1 MTLDAIA
8 LQRIADRPPRRWD
21 RIYTRSKLA
30 SDPVY
35 EAVLRELRGSTLPV
49 LDIGCGIGL
58 LTHYLREAGHVV
70 PMSGLDYDEGKIT
83 SAIAMVS
90 GMADIHYAMGDARHD
105 LPAHQGHVVILDI
118 LQFFQPADQDHVL
131 REAAARVASG
141 GKLIIRSCLAD
152 TSWRCRITEWGD
164 WFAKLTFWM
173 KSAPVAYPSAEQFQ
187 RVLGESGLRVT
198 FTPLWGKMPFNNYL
212 IVAQA

>member
-1 MTLDAIA
+1 
-8 LQRIADRPPRRWD
+8 
-21 RIYTRSKLA
+21 
-30 SDPVY
+30 VY
-35 EAVLRELRGSTLPV
+35 EAVLGELRGSTLPV

-70 PMSGLDYDEGKIT
+70 SMSGLDYDDSKIA
-83 SAIAMVS
+83 SAIAMVN
-90 GMADIHYAMGDARHD
+90 GMADVHYRVGDARHD
-105 LPAHQGHVVILDI
+105 LPVHEGDVVILDI
-118 LQFFQPADQDHVL
+118 LQFFQTADQDHVL
-131 REAAARVASG
+131 REAAARVAPG

-152 TSWRCRITEWGD
+152 TSWRFRITEWGD

-187 RVLGESGLRVT
+187 RVLSESGLRVT